1 MAQADLNYTPVAPQ
15 AVLSLML
22 GVSCTLGLF
31 FPWLALLAI
40 PGLVLGLLALKSIS
54 HYELS
59 GHQLARRGIQLSLL
73 FGALAPVWHLTWY
86 EIRFHS
92 EALSGYTRIDFAAVT
107 KNRIHSEKIWESL
120 LGQPICLKGFAE
132 PRRGGRLS
140 LFRMSAQMLP
150 SSFGSQ
156 PDPQKTIMV
165 QLPKG
170 KTWEWRHQPIAVSGT
185 LVRNPDAE
193 NAPDAPRFLLKQST
207 VLPALT
213 SDHFQGPFSG
223 GRGC

>member
-15 AVLSLML
+15 AVLSLIL
-22 GVSCTLGLF
+22 GVSCTLGLC

-73 FGALAPVWHLTWY
+73 FGVLAPVWHLTWY

-92 EALSGYTRIDFAAVT
+92 EALPGYKRLDFAAIA
-107 KNRIHSEKIWESL
+107 KNRETSPKKWETL
-120 LGQPICLKGFAE
+120 IGQQVCLKGYAV
-132 PRRGGRLS
+132 PRKGGHLS
-140 LFRMSAQMLP
+140 LFRMSDQMLP

-193 NAPDAPRFLLKQST
+193 DDPDAPRFLLKQST

-223 GRGC
+223 GGGC

>member
-22 GVSCTLGLF
+22 GVFCTLGLF
-31 FPWLALLAI
+31 IPWLALLAI
-40 PGLVLGLLALKSIS
+40 PGLVLGLRALKSIRR
-54 HYELS
+54 YELS

-73 FGALAPVWHLTWY
+73 FGVLAPVWHLTWY

-92 EALSGYTRIDFAAVT
+92 EALPGYTRIDFAAVT
-107 KNRIHSEKIWESL
+107 KNRTHSEKMWESL

-132 PRRGGRLS
+132 PRRGGLLQS
-140 LFRMSAQMLP
+140 FRMTSQRQP
-150 SSFGSQ
+150 FSFGSQ
-156 PDPQKTIMV
+156 SDPREMIMV
-165 QLPKG
+165 QLPEE
-170 KTWEWRHQPIAVSGT
+170 TRWEWCYEPIAVSGT

-193 NAPDAPRFLLKQST
+193 DDPDAPRFLLKQST

-213 SDHFQGPFSG
+213 SDHFQGPFAG
-223 GRGC
+223 GGGC